1 MAMEWTDVD
10 SSQIVRIGYDAETLE
25 ARVDFKDRKSGGVSS
40 TYSYSLVPKE
50 VIDGILSAPS
60 VGQAFNQSLKFGFA
74 YRKL

>member
-1 MAMEWTDVD
+1 
-10 SSQIVRIGYDAETLE
+10 
-25 ARVDFKDRKSGGVSS
+25 
-40 TYSYSLVPKE
+40 VPKE